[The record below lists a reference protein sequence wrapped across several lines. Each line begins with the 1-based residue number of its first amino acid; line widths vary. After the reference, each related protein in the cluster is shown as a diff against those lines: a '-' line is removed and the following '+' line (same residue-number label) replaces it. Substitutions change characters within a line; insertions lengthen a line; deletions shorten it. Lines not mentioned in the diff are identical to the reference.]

1 MGYIVTVTVDEKG
14 RIVIPKEI
22 REKLNL
28 KEGSKVDISLE
39 KDGRII
45 INVKRLT
52 VDDIYGIAGKESA
65 KIEEI
70 EEALSLKDND

>member
-1 MGYIVTVTVDEKG
+1 MGYTVTIDEKG

-28 KEGSKVDISLE
+28 KEGSKVEINLE

-52 VDDIYGIAGKESA
+52 VDDIYGIAGKESV

-70 EEALSLKDND
+70 EEALSFEDND

>member
-1 MGYIVTVTVDEKG
+1 M
-14 RIVIPKEI
+14 IPKEI

-28 KEGSKVDISLE
+28 KEGSKVEINLE

-52 VDDIYGIAGKESA
+52 VDDIYGIAGKESV

-70 EEALSLKDND
+70 EEALSFEDND

>member
-1 MGYIVTVTVDEKG
+1 MGYTVTIDEKG

-28 KEGSKVDISLE
+28 KEGSKVEINLE
-39 KDGRII
+39 KDGKII
-45 INVKRLT
+45 ISVKRLS
-52 VDDIYGIAGKESA
+52 VDNIYGIAGKESI

-70 EEALSLKDND
+70 EESLSFEDND